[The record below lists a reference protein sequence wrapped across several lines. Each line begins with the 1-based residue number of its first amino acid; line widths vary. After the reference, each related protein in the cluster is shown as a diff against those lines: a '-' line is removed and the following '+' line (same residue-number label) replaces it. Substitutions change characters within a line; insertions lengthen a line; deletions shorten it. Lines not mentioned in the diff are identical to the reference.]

1 MYVPT
6 HIFEGGNN
14 NGGLFW
20 SNDQASRQL
29 AAHYLQTNN
38 QLNTSNWFGQGH
50 LTFPPSN
57 QTQTSEAGQ
66 LPLSVPPGYKL
77 AQDSLTGD
85 ILLIP
90 SGKILN
96 FLPATSEA
104 GQLPL
109 SVPPGYK
116 LAQESLTGDIL
127 LIPSGK
133 TYFSFPCS
141 WQILL
146 SADNI

>member
-1 MYVPT
+1 MYWST
-6 HIFEGGNN
+6 YIFEGGNN
-14 NGGLFW
+14 SGGLFW

-90 SGKILN
+90 SGKTYSKTCLKRALKRRPKYM
-96 FLPATSEA
+96 FS
-104 GQLPL
+104 
-109 SVPPGYK
+109 
-116 LAQESLTGDIL
+116 
-127 LIPSGK
+127 IPIIAKCRSK
-133 TYFSFPCS
+133 VLQNARVCNT
-141 WQILL
+141 IDLH
-146 SADNI
+146 